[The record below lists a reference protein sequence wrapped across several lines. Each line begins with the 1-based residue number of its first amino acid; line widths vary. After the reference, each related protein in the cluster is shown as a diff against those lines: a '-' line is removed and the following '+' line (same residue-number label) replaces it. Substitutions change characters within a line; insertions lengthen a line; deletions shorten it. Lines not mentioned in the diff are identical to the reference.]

1 MSWLESLEDD
11 EGGQLEEHTS
21 WAELGM
27 KEGPALSWSATAT
40 KVVTVG
46 IGVLRSSSAAATA
59 NKAGHSPFRDIERRE
74 LRS

>member
-46 IGVLRSSSAAATA
+46 IGNRKQSRSLAVQ
-59 NKAGHSPFRDIERRE
+59 R
-74 LRS
+74 

>member
-46 IGVLRSSSAAATA
+46 IGVLRNRKQSRSLAVQ
-59 NKAGHSPFRDIERRE
+59 RYIERQE

>member
-46 IGVLRSSSAAATA
+46 IGSCNRKQSRSLAVQ
-59 NKAGHSPFRDIERRE
+59 R
-74 LRS
+74 

>member
-46 IGVLRSSSAAATA
+46 IGVLRSCNRKQSRSLAVQ
-59 NKAGHSPFRDIERRE
+59 RYIERQE